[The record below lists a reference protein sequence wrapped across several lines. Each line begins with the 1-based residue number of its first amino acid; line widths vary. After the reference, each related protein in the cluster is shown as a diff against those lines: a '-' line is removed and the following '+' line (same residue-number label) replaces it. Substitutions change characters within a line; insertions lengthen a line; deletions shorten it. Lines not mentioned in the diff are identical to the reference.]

1 MAPPTGLEPVTSW
14 LTVMRSTDWAME
26 EYLAFAL
33 CWHLPIFTH
42 RRQCTIFGTT
52 ELNFRVRYGN
62 GWTLSVIDTNYFRR
76 KKRHIKQITCSSTVF
91 RQLTK
96 RYKKANNKLLF
107 IHYSLFFIHWAL
119 RKQGVSGDS
128 CGNRTRVAGVRGR
141 SLNRLTNEPY
151 FWQRA
156 RCEPLVLWCTI
167 RGSNPGHPD

>member
-1 MAPPTGLEPVTSW
+1 MYAAT
-14 LTVMRSTDWAME
+14 TDWAME

-62 GWTLSVIDTNYFRR
+62 GWTLSVIDTNYFSRFP
-76 KKRHIKQITCSSTVF
+76 SF
-91 RQLTK
+91 
-96 RYKKANNKLLF
+96 LF
-107 IHYSLFFIHWAL
+107 ICLCSRPKSTADTNALETYVNEPYIITHYEL
-119 RKQGVSGDS
+119 RIINYFGDS

-156 RCEPLVLWCTI
+156 HCEPLVLWCTI